1 MTSAIADDNYK
12 ETHTDKYKNKQKGVK
27 CVNDLLWFFWINFT
41 QLNSSL
47 NVIFFFSGFST
58 LMSMKKNM
66 NTDIPAEKSFFMKL
80 AQYKVNRRSI

>member
-1 MTSAIADDNYK
+1 MHHWKKDDISYANDNYK
-12 ETHTDKYKNKQKGVK
+12 ETHTDKYKDKQKGVK
-27 CVNDLLWFFWINFT
+27 YITNLLWLFRIDFT

-66 NTDIPAEKSFFMKL
+66 KTAIPAEKKFFTKW
-80 AQYKVNRRSI
+80 AQ